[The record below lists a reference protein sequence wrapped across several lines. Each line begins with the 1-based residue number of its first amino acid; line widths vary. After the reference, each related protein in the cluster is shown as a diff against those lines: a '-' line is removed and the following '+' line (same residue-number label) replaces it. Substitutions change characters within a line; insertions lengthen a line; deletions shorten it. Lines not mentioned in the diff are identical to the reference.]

1 MSMVVVYRGGLG
13 VGVRGQELWG
23 CWSGGHGRWAT
34 RSSMAGRPINRAR
47 MTSGTRLA
55 LTSRS
60 SCTRLSARDAPS
72 DAAAEVTSRYDVTL
86 RSNDVIPC
94 VETFGCAAQSRNSAG
109 VALMLI
115 VVKWFN

>member
-1 MSMVVVYRGGLG
+1 MG
-13 VGVRGQELWG
+13 VLVR
-23 CWSGGHGRWAT
+23 WSRQMGDAQFNGWTPDQPCTHDY
-34 RSSMAGRPINRAR
+34 
-47 MTSGTRLA
+47 SGTRLA

-86 RSNDVIPC
+86 CSNDVIPC

-109 VALMLI
+109 VALMLL
-115 VVKWFN
+115 VVKRFN